1 MNLSVIVPAVNEEQ
15 SIVGVISDI
24 KKALHDYDYNYE
36 IIVVDDGST
45 DKTFEL
51 AVSQGV
57 RVIQHSHNRG
67 YGVAIRS
74 GIKESKYDWI
84 LITDGDGTYPVE
96 EIASFFKF
104 VPEYD
109 MVVGARTG
117 QKVHIPFFRRPAK
130 WFLTRLAGF
139 LVGSRIPDLN
149 SGLRLF
155 RKDSCLEFS
164 HLYPEGFSFTSTL
177 TMAFLTHKYS
187 VKFIPINYYKRE
199 GRSSMRAYDFVNFN
213 KLLVR
218 LTLFFKPLKL
228 FSIIS
233 VLLFLLALFVF
244 SFSKFYL
251 KRVMDIST
259 IVILMSSL
267 QVFLFGL
274 LAELIVRLR
283 EQK

>member
-1 MNLSVIVPAVNEEQ
+1 MSSDKVSIIIPAYNEAQ
-15 SIVGVISDI
+15 SIGDVIHKIINLYPDF
-24 KKALHDYDYNYE
+24 E
-36 IIVVDDGST
+36 IIVINDGST
-45 DKTFEL
+45 DYTGTAAKDAGAIVF
-51 AVSQGV
+51 
-57 RVIQHSHNRG
+57 SHPFNLG
-67 YGVAIRS
+67 NGAAIKS
-74 GIKESKYDWI
+74 GIRIASGDI
-84 LITDGDGTYPVE
+84 LVFMDGDGQHDPKDIEKMLIY
-96 EIASFFKF
+96 F
-104 VPEYD
+104 PEYD

-117 QKVHIPFFRRPAK
+117 EKVHIPFFRRPAK

-149 SGLRLF
+149 SGLRIF
-155 RKDSCLEFS
+155 RKNLCLEFS

-199 GRSSMRAYDFVNFN
+199 GKSSMRAYDFVNFN
-213 KLLVR
+213 KLFVR
-218 LTLFFKPLKL
+218 LTLFFNPIKL
-228 FSIIS
+228 FSLIS
-233 VLLFLLALFVF
+233 GLLFLLAIFVF